1 MQYALDQNFPNPFNP
16 VTVISWQL
24 PVSSHV
30 SLKVYDLLGNEVA
43 VLVDDIKP
51 MGRYEVKFDAA
62 TAGGG
67 LASGMYIYKLQAG
80 NYNKVRK
87 MILLK

>member
-1 MQYALDQNFPNPFNP
+1 
-16 VTVISWQL
+16 
-24 PVSSHV
+24 
-30 SLKVYDLLGNEVA
+30 
-43 VLVDDIKP
+43 
-51 MGRYEVKFDAA
+51 MGQYEVKFDAA
-62 TAGGG
+62 AADGG